1 MPHNLVIDDY
11 RMRLGV
17 LGGTFDPIHNAHLS
31 KAAAVARILAF
42 DHILLVP
49 TGDPCHKARPGA
61 SAEHRYA
68 MAALAAMD
76 VPRLSVS
83 RMEIDRPGP
92 SYSIDTLRELRS
104 LHGARAQLFLIMG
117 ADVFA
122 GIRAWRE
129 HEALPELAQLVVCMR
144 AGHPLADH
152 GPPATRMRLRV
163 PDLSSTMVRWRV
175 RRQMPIGHLVPA
187 AVESYIREHGLYQA
201 TSSSTSCTTLA
212 TRPGL

>member
-1 MPHNLVIDDY
+1 LLCKLIALDNLGIDDY

-49 TGDPCHKARPGA
+49 VGDPCLKARPRA
-61 SAEHRYA
+61 SGEHRYA

-76 VPRLSVS
+76 EPRLSVS
-83 RMEIDRPGP
+83 RIEIDRPGP

-104 LHGARAQLFLIMG
+104 LHGERAQLFLIMG

-122 GIRAWRE
+122 PEPVRGHRADSRAPGAGR
-129 HEALPELAQLVVCMR
+129 HGRSGTARAVPHHQL
-144 AGHPLADH
+144 
-152 GPPATRMRLRV
+152 
-163 PDLSSTMVRWRV
+163 
-175 RRQMPIGHLVPA
+175 
-187 AVESYIREHGLYQA
+187 
-201 TSSSTSCTTLA
+201 
-212 TRPGL
+212 